1 MKVILL
7 KDIKKIGKAGDVIE
21 ASDGYARNYLIPRGL
36 AKEGTS
42 SNLKERDKKKAAE
55 DKKKEEEKEEAR
67 KLAEKIENLTVKII
81 TKGGE
86 GGRLFGSVTS
96 KDIADQLEEQHKI
109 SIDKKKI
116 QLEGSIKDI
125 GLFNINIKL
134 YPEIAAKLKVE
145 VVTAL

>member
-7 KDIKKIGKAGDVIE
+7 KDVKKLGKVGDVIE
-21 ASDGYARNYLIPRGL
+21 ASDGYARNYLFPRGL

-42 SNLKERDKKKAAE
+42 GNIKERDKKKAAE
-55 DKKKEEEKEEAR
+55 DKRKDEEKEEA
-67 KLAEKIENLTVKII
+67 KQLANKIGELTVKVV

-116 QLEGSIKDI
+116 QLDGSLKEV

-134 YPEIAAKLKVE
+134 YPEIVASLKVE
-145 VVTAL
+145 VTTV

>member
-7 KDIKKIGKAGDVIE
+7 KDIKKIGKAGDVID

-42 SNLKERDKKKAAE
+42 GNLKERDKKKAAE
-55 DKKKEEEKEEAR
+55 DKKKEGEREEAI
-67 KLAEKIENLTVKII
+67 KLAEKIENISVKII

-96 KDIADQLEEQHKI
+96 KDIADQLEEQYQI
-109 SIDKKKI
+109 SIDKKKM
-116 QLEGSIKDI
+116 QLEGPIKEV
-125 GLFNINIKL
+125 GLFHIPIKL

-145 VVTAL
+145 VVATS